1 MTSIASRPVSVDPA
15 AVERE
20 VLPNGLT
27 VLVRRDDTAPVV
39 AIVTHVKAGYF
50 DETDDVVG
58 IAHVLEHMYF
68 KGTPTRGVGVI
79 AKETKAS
86 GGYLNASTIYDHT
99 VYYTVLPSSGLVA
112 GLEIQ
117 ADAYANSAIDA
128 GELAR
133 ELEVIIQEAKRKAD
147 NPPAVTTETLFE
159 VLHDRHRMRRWRIG
173 REAGLRKLTRDDL
186 VRFYRNFYRP
196 STTILS
202 IVGDI
207 DVAEAMRHVRR
218 LYGGLEAAPVDRTP
232 GPEEDGADR
241 FRYRELSGDI
251 AQTQIVFGWRTQ
263 STMHDDTPLL
273 DLAAGVLGSG
283 RASRLYRAVRERQLA
298 SSVSAYNYTP
308 TELGVFVV
316 HAEAPAGSV
325 VPASSAIWDQLRV
338 MREEGV
344 AGQEVTRAQRVFDSR
359 WLRHLESMEGQ
370 ATHLAEWEALGDWQ
384 LGDRYYERIMSAT
397 PSAITES
404 VRRYLTPD
412 RAGWVVYRPDASTPV
427 VEDAAAA
434 RTLLESARAT
444 PLAPLAGVA
453 EARSATALSRLDLER
468 EEGGVRIYRTT
479 TGVPVLVRRR
489 VGAPIAHLGVYM
501 LGGAATE
508 PERLG
513 GLSTLLVRTSL
524 KGTERR
530 AATAIAEE
538 SELLGAVIGTSA
550 TADGVGWTISVPTPR
565 VAPAIELLADVVQ
578 RATFPEDAL
587 ETERTVALANVAQQ
601 RDDMYRYPV
610 RLAMQAAYGAH
621 PYARSVLG
629 TEETLGVIDAAAV
642 REWHQDRILRA
653 PAVIAMVGDGDPDEL
668 ASQLGLA
675 FEGMVAAKV
684 EGLSPPRWPSQ
695 AKLLAESRDKAQTAL
710 VVAFEGPAR
719 QDDAR
724 FATGLVAGIAS
735 GLGGRFF
742 DELRDRQSLAYT
754 VQAYA
759 SERLLGGTFISYIAT
774 SPDREEVARRGLL
787 REFAKLRESEVTAEE
802 LERAKTYAIGTRA
815 IRQESGA
822 AVLSELVD
830 AWLYGSGLHELEEH
844 DARVRAVTPV
854 QIRHAAERY
863 FVEER
868 RVEGVVRGVV
878 KTV

>member
-1 MTSIASRPVSVDPA
+1 
-15 AVERE
+15 
-20 VLPNGLT
+20 
-27 VLVRRDDTAPVV
+27 
-39 AIVTHVKAGYF
+39 VKAGYF

-117 ADAYANSAIDA
+117 ADAYANSVIDA
-128 GELAR
+128 GELSR

-159 VLHDRHRMRRWRIG
+159 VLHDKHRMRRWRIG

-196 STTILS
+196 ASTILS
-202 IVGDI
+202 IVGDL

-218 LYGGLEAAPVDRTP
+218 LYGGLEAAPVVRTP

-251 AQTQIVFGWRTQ
+251 AQAQVVFGWRTQ
-263 STMHDDTPLL
+263 PTMHEDTPLL
-273 DLAAGVLGSG
+273 DLASGVLGSG

-298 SSVSAYNYTP
+298 ASVSAYNYTP
-308 TELGVFVV
+308 TDLGVFVV
-316 HAEAPAGSV
+316 HAETPASSL

-338 MREEGV
+338 MRDEGV
-344 AGQEVTRAQRVFDSR
+344 AGQELTRAQRVFDSR

-384 LGDRYYERIMSAT
+384 LGDRYYERIMNAT
-397 PSAITES
+397 PSETTDS

-412 RAGWVVYRPDASTPV
+412 RAGWVVYRPGSSTRV
-427 VEDAAAA
+427 ADEAAAA
-434 RTLLESARAT
+434 RTLLESEHVT
-444 PLAPLAGVA
+444 PLAPLAGVP
-453 EARSATALSRLDLER
+453 EARTTTALSRLALER
-468 EEGGVRIYRTT
+468 EEGAVRIYRTAA
-479 TGVPVLVRRR
+479 GVPVLVRRR
-489 VGAPIAHLGVYM
+489 IGAPIAHLGVYM

-524 KGTERR
+524 KGTEQRS
-530 AATAIAEE
+530 ATLIAEE

-629 TEETLGVIDAAAV
+629 TEETLGVIDAVAV
-642 REWHQDRILRA
+642 RGWHRDRILRA

-668 ASQLGLA
+668 AAHLGLA
-675 FEGMVAAKV
+675 FEGLVAANS
-684 EGLSPPRWPSQ
+684 EGMSPPRWPPQ
-695 AKLLAESRDKAQTAL
+695 TELLAESRDKAQTAL

-719 QDDAR
+719 RDDDR
-724 FATGLVAGIAS
+724 FTTGLVAGIAS

-759 SERLLGGTFISYIAT
+759 SERLLAGTFISYIAT

-787 REFAKLRESEVTAEE
+787 REFAKLRETEVTAEE

-844 DARVRAVTPV
+844 DARVRAVTPA
-854 QIRHAAERY
+854 QIRDVAQRY
-863 FVEER
+863 FVEGR

>member
-1 MTSIASRPVSVDPA
+1 MTSIVSRPVSVDPTS
-15 AVERE
+15 VERE

-27 VLVRRDDTAPVV
+27 VLVRRDASAPVV

-79 AKETKAS
+79 AKETKGS

-99 VYYTVLPSSGLVA
+99 VYYTVLPSSGLVP

-117 ADAYANSAIDA
+117 ADAYANSVIDSD
-128 GELAR
+128 ELAR

-147 NPPAVTTETLFE
+147 NPAAVTTETLFE
-159 VLHDRHRMRRWRIG
+159 LLHDRHRMRRWRIG
-173 REAGLRKLTRDDL
+173 REPDLRRLTRDEL

-196 STTILS
+196 SSTILS

-207 DVAEAMRHVRR
+207 DVGEAMRHVRR
-218 LYGGLEAAPVDRTP
+218 LYGGLGSAPVIRTP
-232 GPEEDGADR
+232 GPEETGPDR

-251 AQTQIVFGWRTQ
+251 AQAQIVFGWRTQ
-263 STMHDDTPLL
+263 PTMHDDTPVL
-273 DLAAGVLGSG
+273 DLASNVLGSG

-298 SSVSAYNYTP
+298 ASVNAYNYTP
-308 TELGVFVV
+308 TNLGVFVI
-316 HAEAPAGSV
+316 HAEMPAASV
-325 VPASSAIWDQLRV
+325 AQASGAIWHQVRV
-338 MREEGV
+338 MRDEGV
-344 AGQEVTRAQRVFDSR
+344 GVQEVTRAQRVFESR

-384 LGDRYYERIMSAT
+384 LGDRYYEHITSVT
-397 PSAITES
+397 PAAIADA
-404 VRRYLTPD
+404 VQRYLTPD
-412 RAGWVVYRPDASTPV
+412 RAGWVVNRPSTSRAV
-427 VEDAAAA
+427 AEDAA
-434 RTLLESARAT
+434 SARALLDGA
-444 PLAPLAGVA
+444 PVAPLPAPGAVPEPTVPA
-453 EARSATALSRLDLER
+453 ALARLGLER
-468 EEGGVRIYRTT
+468 EDGAIRIYRTAT
-479 TGVPVLVRRR
+479 EVPVLVRRR
-489 VGAPIAHLGVYM
+489 AGAPITHLGLYV

-508 PERLG
+508 PASLG

-530 AATAIAEE
+530 SATAIAEE

-550 TADGVGWTISVPTPR
+550 TADGVAWTISVPAPR
-565 VAPAIELLADVVQ
+565 VGAAIDLLADVVQ
-578 RATFPEDAL
+578 RPTFPEDAF

-601 RDDMYRYPV
+601 RDDMYRHPV
-610 RLAMQAAYGAH
+610 RLAMQAAYGPH

-629 TEETLGVIDAAAV
+629 TEETLGTLDAAILRA
-642 REWHQDRILRA
+642 WHRDRVMRA
-653 PAVIAMVGDGDPDEL
+653 PAVIALVGDGDPDEL
-668 ASQLGLA
+668 AAHLGLA
-675 FEGMVAAKV
+675 FDGVVAATAQLV
-684 EGLSPPRWPSQ
+684 PAPQWP
-695 AKLLAESRDKAQTAL
+695 AETAILAESRDKAQTAL
-710 VVAFEGPAR
+710 VVAFDGPAR
-719 QDDAR
+719 RDGDR
-724 FATGLVAGIAS
+724 FATSLIAGIAS

-759 SERLLGGTFISYIAT
+759 SERLLAGVFISYIAT

-787 REFAKLRESEVTAEE
+787 GEFAKLRETEVTAEE

-822 AVLSELVD
+822 AVLGELVD
-830 AWLYGSGLHELEEH
+830 AWLYGSGLHELDEH
-844 DARVRAVTPV
+844 DARIRAVTTA
-854 QIRHAAERY
+854 QIRDAARRY

-868 RVEGVVRGVV
+868 RVEGVVRGVL

>member
-1 MTSIASRPVSVDPA
+1 
-15 AVERE
+15 
-20 VLPNGLT
+20 
-27 VLVRRDDTAPVV
+27 
-39 AIVTHVKAGYF
+39 
-50 DETDDVVG
+50 
-58 IAHVLEHMYF
+58 
-68 KGTPTRGVGVI
+68 
-79 AKETKAS
+79 
-86 GGYLNASTIYDHT
+86 

-117 ADAYANSAIDA
+117 ADAYANSVIDS

-147 NPPAVTTETLFE
+147 NPAALTTETLFE
-159 VLHDRHRMRRWRIG
+159 LLHDQHRMRRWRIG
-173 REAGLRKLTRDDL
+173 REPELRRLTREDL

-196 STTILS
+196 SSTILS

-207 DVAEAMRHVRR
+207 DVAGTLAHVRR
-218 LYGGLEAAPVDRTP
+218 LYGGLESAPVARTP
-232 GPEEDGADR
+232 GPEETAADH

-251 AQTQIVFGWRTQ
+251 AQAQIVLGWRTQ
-263 STMHDDTPLL
+263 PTMHEDTALL
-273 DLAAGVLGSG
+273 DLASGVLGSG

-298 SSVSAYNYTP
+298 ASVSAYNYTP
-308 TELGVFVV
+308 TDLGVFVV
-316 HAEAPAGSV
+316 HAEMPAATV
-325 VPASSAIWDQLRV
+325 AQASGAIWDQLRA
-338 MREEGV
+338 MRDDGV
-344 AGQEVTRAQRVFDSR
+344 TVQETTRAQRVFDSR

-384 LGDRYYERIMSAT
+384 LGDRYFERIMSAT
-397 PSAITES
+397 PAAVTHV

-412 RAGWVVYRPDASTPV
+412 RAGWVVYRPAASPAISDDV
-427 VEDAAAA
+427 A
-434 RTLLESARAT
+434 SARRLLDAERA
-444 PLAPLAGVA
+444 PALVPLAGVA
-453 EARSATALSRLDLER
+453 ETAAPAALARLDLER
-468 EEGGVRIYRTT
+468 EEGAVRIYRTA

-489 VGAPIAHLGVYM
+489 AGAPMIHIGVYM
-501 LGGAATE
+501 LGGAAAE
-508 PERLG
+508 PEHFG

-524 KGTERR
+524 KGTARR
-530 AATAIAEE
+530 SATTIAEE

-550 TADGVGWTISVPTPR
+550 TADGVGWTISVPAPR
-565 VAPAIELLADVVQ
+565 AAAAIDLLADVVQ

-587 ETERTVALANVAQQ
+587 ETERAVALANVAQQ

-610 RLAMQAAYGAH
+610 RLAMQAAYGTH

-629 TEETLGVIDAAAV
+629 TEETLGAIDAAAV
-642 REWHQDRILRA
+642 RAWHRDRVLRA
-653 PAVIAMVGDGDPDEL
+653 PAVIAVVGDGDPDEL
-668 ASQLGLA
+668 AAHLGLA
-675 FEGMVAAKV
+675 LEGVVAVNPELVPA
-684 EGLSPPRWPSQ
+684 PRWP
-695 AKLLAESRDKAQTAL
+695 AKTAVLAESRDKAQTAL

-719 QDDAR
+719 GDDDR
-724 FATGLVAGIAS
+724 FATSLIAGIAS

-759 SERLLGGTFISYIAT
+759 SERLLAGTFISYIAT
-774 SPDREEVARRGLL
+774 SPDREEVARHGLL
-787 REFAKLRESEVTAEE
+787 AEFAKLRESEVTAEE

-822 AVLSELVD
+822 AVLAELVD

-844 DARVRAVTPV
+844 DARIRAVTRAQV
-854 QIRHAAERY
+854 RDAARRY
-863 FVEER
+863 FVEDC

>member
-1 MTSIASRPVSVDPA
+1 MTSIVSRPVSLDPA
-15 AVERE
+15 SVERE

-68 KGTPTRGVGVI
+68 KGTPTRGVGII
-79 AKETKAS
+79 AKETKGS

-117 ADAYANSAIDA
+117 ADAYANSVIDS

-159 VLHDRHRMRRWRIG
+159 LLHDKHRMRRWRIG
-173 REAGLRKLTRDDL
+173 REPGLRRLTRDDL

-196 STTILS
+196 SSTILS

-207 DVAEAMRHVRR
+207 DVTETLGHVRR
-218 LYGGLEAAPVDRTP
+218 LYGGLESAPVNRTP
-232 GPEEDGADR
+232 GPEETGPDR
-241 FRYRELSGDI
+241 FRYREMSGDI
-251 AQTQIVFGWRTQ
+251 AQAQIVFGWRTQ
-263 STMHDDTPLL
+263 PTLHDDTALL
-273 DLAAGVLGSG
+273 DLSSGILGSG

-298 SSVSAYNYTP
+298 ASVNAYNYTP
-308 TELGVFVV
+308 TDLGVFVI
-316 HAEAPAGSV
+316 HAEMPA
-325 VPASSAIWDQLRV
+325 ASMGQASGAIWDQVRV
-338 MREEGV
+338 MRDQGV
-344 AGQEVTRAQRVFDSR
+344 GAQEVTRAQRVFESR

-384 LGDRYYERIMSAT
+384 LGDRYYERMTSAT
-397 PSAITES
+397 AGAVTDA
-404 VRRYLTPD
+404 VQRYLTPD
-412 RAGWVVYRPDASTPV
+412 RAGWVVYRPSTSPALA
-427 VEDAAAA
+427 EDAASASA
-434 RTLLESARAT
+434 LLDGAGG
-444 PLAPLAGVA
+444 APLAALGGVA
-453 EARSATALSRLDLER
+453 ETATPAALARLDLER
-468 EEGGVRIYRTT
+468 EDGAVRIYRTV

-489 VGAPIAHLGVYM
+489 AGAPITHLGLYV

-508 PERLG
+508 PAHLA

-524 KGTERR
+524 KRTERR
-530 AATAIAEE
+530 SATAIAEE

-550 TADGVGWTISVPTPR
+550 TADGVGWTISVPAPR
-565 VAPAIELLADVVQ
+565 AAAAIDLLADVVQ
-578 RATFPEDAL
+578 RPTFPEDAF

-610 RLAMQAAYGAH
+610 RLAMQAAYGSH

-629 TEETLGVIDAAAV
+629 TEETLGAIDAAAV
-642 REWHQDRILRA
+642 RAWHRDRVMHA
-653 PAVIAMVGDGDPDEL
+653 PAVIAVVGDGDPDDL
-668 ASQLGLA
+668 AAHLGLA
-675 FEGMVAAKV
+675 FAGVVAAKPELVPAPHWPV
-684 EGLSPPRWPSQ
+684 EP
-695 AKLLAESRDKAQTAL
+695 AVLAESRDKAQTAL
-710 VVAFEGPAR
+710 VVAFDGPAR
-719 QDDAR
+719 RDDDR
-724 FATGLVAGIAS
+724 FTTLLVAGIAS

-759 SERLLGGTFISYIAT
+759 SERLLAGTFISYIAT

-787 REFAKLRESEVTAEE
+787 GEFAKLREAEVTAEE

-822 AVLSELVD
+822 AVLAELVD
-830 AWLYGSGLHELEEH
+830 AWLYGSGLQELDEH
-844 DARVRAVTPV
+844 DARIGAVTTA
-854 QIRHAAERY
+854 QIREVARRY

-868 RVEGVVRGVV
+868 RVEGVVRGVA

>member
-1 MTSIASRPVSVDPA
+1 MTWVASRPVSVDPA
-15 AVERE
+15 SVERE

-27 VLVRRDDTAPVV
+27 VLLRRDDTAPVV

-79 AKETKAS
+79 AKQTKAS

-112 GLEIQ
+112 GMEIQ
-117 ADAYANSAIDA
+117 ADAYANSVIDA
-128 GELAR
+128 GELGR

-159 VLHDRHRMRRWRIG
+159 VLHDQHRMRRWRIG
-173 REAGLRKLTRDDL
+173 REAGLRTLTRDDL

-196 STTILS
+196 SSTILS

-207 DVAEAMRHVRR
+207 DVAETMRHVRR
-218 LYGGLEAAPVDRTP
+218 LYGGLEAAAVARSP
-232 GPEEDGADR
+232 GPEETGADR

-251 AQTQIVFGWRTQ
+251 AQAQVVFGWRTQ
-263 STMHDDTPLL
+263 PTMHEDTPLL
-273 DLAAGVLGSG
+273 DLAAGILGSG

-298 SSVSAYNYTP
+298 ASVSAYNYTP
-308 TELGVFVV
+308 TDLGVFVV
-316 HAEAPAGSV
+316 HAETPSGTL

-338 MREEGV
+338 MRLDGV
-344 AGQEVTRAQRVFDSR
+344 AGQELTRAQRVFDSR

-384 LGDRYYERIMSAT
+384 LGDRYYERVMSAAPT
-397 PSAITES
+397 AITEA

-412 RAGWVVYRPDASTPV
+412 RAGWVVYRPGSGAPV
-427 VEDAAAA
+427 ADGAAAA
-434 RTLLESARAT
+434 KALLESERVA
-444 PLAPLAGVA
+444 PLAPLPGVA
-453 EARSATALSRLDLER
+453 ENRAAPALARLDLER
-468 EEGGVRIYRTT
+468 EEGAVRIYRTA

-489 VGAPIAHLGVYM
+489 AGAPIAHLGVYM
-501 LGGAATE
+501 LGGASAE

-530 AATAIAEE
+530 SATAIAEE

-565 VAPAIELLADVVQ
+565 VGAAVELLADVVQ
-578 RATFPEDAL
+578 RATFPDDAL

-642 REWHQDRILRA
+642 RGWHRDRILRA
-653 PAVIAMVGDGDPDEL
+653 PAVIALVGDGDPDDL
-668 ASQLGLA
+668 AAHLGLA
-675 FEGMVAAKV
+675 FEGLVAAKP
-684 EGLSPPRWPSQ
+684 EAILPPRWPSETS
-695 AKLLAESRDKAQTAL
+695 LLAESRDKAQTAL

-719 QDDAR
+719 RDEDR
-724 FATGLVAGIAS
+724 FTTDLIAGIAS

-759 SERLLGGTFISYIAT
+759 SERLLAGTFISYIAT

-787 REFAKLRESEVTAEE
+787 QEFAKLREAEVTAEE

-830 AWLYGSGLHELEEH
+830 AWLYGSGLRELDEH
-844 DARVRAVTPV
+844 DARVRAVTPA
-854 QIRHAAERY
+854 QIRDVAKRY